1 MNRKEIK
8 ECAERIQILTGSYSA
23 LDEKLQAI
31 VEIPN
36 IQQYRVVISEL
47 KNLIA
52 AESRHITQL
61 LNQEE

>member
-23 LDEKLQAI
+23 LDEKLQEI